1 MKNAEAN
8 KSQLKQ
14 NSNLVDFIEEDV
26 PATLSDNK
34 PVNEI
39 TLDIY
44 SPDDVKPDPIING
57 EPLSDV
63 IEPVGEVI
71 AEAAADPVPIV
82 EEVLQPVE
90 EAPILEE
97 SIPEP
102 VMVVVNSTRSPC
114 TCAKGKCSCC
124 VNVMSS
130 PGCAN
135 VKFLPEE
142 FSFEMDMTYNGD
154 VITRRKLPS
163 MQYVLVY

>member
-14 NSNLVDFIEEDV
+14 NGNLVDLVEEDV
-26 PATLSDNK
+26 PDALSENK

-44 SPDDVKPDPIING
+44 SPDDVKPDPITNV
-57 EPLSDV
+57 ESLSA
-63 IEPVGEVI
+63 GEVI

-82 EEVLQPVE
+82 EEVLQPVA
-90 EAPILEE
+90 EAPIVEE

-102 VMVVVNSTRSPC
+102 VMVVVNSTRAPC
-114 TCAKGKCSCC
+114 TCADGKCSCC
-124 VNVMSS
+124 ITVMRS

-142 FSFEMDMTYNGD
+142 FAFEMDMSYNGD
-154 VITRRKLPS
+154 IIARRKLPS
-163 MQYVLVY
+163 